1 MDRHYSRSTVPMLLA
16 LLVHACTCAGPRW
29 PQDVSWTPGTPNT
42 VGGRFVGA
50 EDTVLDPK
58 AAFGLQARCP
68 TVRHATA
75 TPAGADVLALVI
87 TGDRLDSVQRIN
99 AGLPDGK
106 LAEVEFVRETTAE
119 GAPALRFP
127 VICRSCEVWLGVRVD
142 TATAACF
149 GQGYSIRFE
158 DGRIVE

>member
-1 MDRHYSRSTVPMLLA
+1 MLLA
-16 LLVHACTCAGPRW
+16 LLFHACTCAGPRW
-29 PQDVSWTPGTPNT
+29 PQEVSWTPGTPNT

-50 EDTVLDPK
+50 EHTVLDPK

-75 TPAGADVLALVI
+75 TPAGPDVLALVV

-127 VICRSCEVWLGVRVD
+127 VMCRSCDVWLGVRVD

-149 GQGYSIRFE
+149 GQGYSIHVE